1 MDQTLQ
7 ALANSTRRRILDI
20 VKASPGC
27 TVSEVAKHF
36 DTSRIAVM
44 KHLRI
49 LEDANL
55 LITEKQGRSR
65 HLYQNLVPIQ
75 LVYDR
80 WTDEYSGFW
89 AGHMADLK
97 YRLEQPDV
105 KSNLNDTDA
114 ESAQSAENKKKESK
128 K

>member
-7 ALANSTRRRILDI
+7 ALANATRRRILDL
-20 VKASPGC
+20 VQASPGC
-27 TVSEVAKHF
+27 TVSDVASEF

-55 LITEKQGRSR
+55 LITQKKGRTR
-65 HLYQNLVPIQ
+65 HLYHNLVPIQ
-75 LVYDR
+75 LIYDR
-80 WTDEYSGFW
+80 WTDEYSRFW

-97 YRLEQPDV
+97 YRVENAQQNPQQKN
-105 KSNLNDTDA
+105 KSG
-114 ESAQSAENKKKESK
+114 ESDD
-128 K
+128 